1 MQLTR
6 RTLLST
12 AAATLVAGAL
22 GTGPAGAAPQARVG
36 ASWMAG
42 LPDGR
47 SLLRMTIPGTHD
59 SCCTDPANGTEWSHT
74 QNWGVPEQ
82 LERGI
87 RFLDIRCNGLAGA
100 PDAFG
105 IYHSGWYQGTTF
117 DQVLNQCRSFLA
129 AHPGEVLLMR
139 VKKENGTNND
149 VGADFARIFN
159 GYLDTKGY
167 RPLFWTAPRVPA
179 LGEARGRIVLLADF
193 ANDWPVLHWPGGDNG
208 FLSNDVIDLQDR
220 YTAISSG
227 TKWSS
232 YVQRQFD
239 KAFNDQGSAKLYLN
253 FASIGNGEW
262 PKYSSQT
269 VMQKVWEYLEARKQ
283 QRANLG
289 VVPMDFPDFHT
300 NALQLLIDKNFI

>member
-1 MQLTR
+1 MQLSR
-6 RTLLST
+6 RTLLAA
-12 AAATLVAGAL
+12 AAATLVTGSL
-22 GTGPAGAAPQARVG
+22 GTGSAAAITRTGAN
-36 ASWMAG
+36 WMTG

-59 SCCTDPANGTEWSHT
+59 SCCTDPTNGTEWSHT

-82 LERGI
+82 LQRGI
-87 RFLDIRCNGLAGA
+87 RFLDIRCNGLEGM
-100 PDAFG
+100 PDSFG
-105 IYHSGWYQGTTF
+105 IYHSGYYQDTTF

-129 AHPGEVLLMR
+129 ANPGEVLMMR

-167 RPLFWTAPRVPA
+167 RPLFWTNPRFPA
-179 LGEARGRIVLLADF
+179 LGEARGRVVLITDF
-193 ANDWPVLHWPGGDNG
+193 ANDWSMLRWPGGDNG
-208 FLSNDVIDLQDR
+208 FLLNDVINLQDR
-220 YTAISSG
+220 YTGLSSG

-239 KAFNDQGSAKLYLN
+239 NAFNDQGSARLYVN
-253 FASIGNGEW
+253 FTSIGNGEW

-269 VMQKVWEYLEARKQ
+269 IMQKAWEYLEARKQ

-289 VVPMDFPDFHT
+289 VVPMDFPDRHT